1 MVKET
6 NLNWNIKLIDNI
18 PITKDFK
25 LPNNSDCFELTDLT
39 NTDKSSNKMK
49 FIVSSMKQ
57 YYRYVEQCALQ
68 YQRIKILQ
76 NNGKIKSMTDLDVY
90 NILKQYK
97 LLSVYVEYDNSHKES
112 QLYFMIKDYND
123 LINMY
128 KEAPIDTI
136 LNKIVQTLN
145 ISNFTHLKNSVISKL
160 YSTDIEDSE
169 FNVLN
174 IAPKHIVL
182 TPNGILNSKTFEFTI
197 DPKNFGDHQFISK
210 LPFNVYHIN
219 DINPVK
225 FEIVKRVFNDWADS
239 DENKIK
245 YLKQLCIAAIDGDG
259 RKKLNILIGS
269 GGNGKSAFINILK
282 KLATDYTVEFNL
294 QDISKDSKVNKIQ
307 PNTKLIAGDELTS
320 NIKLVGETL
329 TRIKSI
335 ITGGSILI
343 DVKFKDAKNISYK
356 GLLVQASNTLPKVFE
371 TTNAL
376 NRRFNVLEWTN
387 RDFSKIDV
395 GFNLDDLIEH
405 DDEFMEA
412 IIAYMF
418 TNIEPFTNFQY
429 VDGMREIAEN
439 LSRDADQVYQFLLC
453 LKEQEL
459 LVGKIPLNFM
469 YQMYEIWNKDE
480 NGNIRPLKSR
490 EFMSRL
496 KNHLSTFGLKLSDKQ
511 IRISQLKS
519 TDFNWKLMK
528 EYYTSAYI
536 AVNTKNMTR
545 YVECKDQIDDLD
557 ITDMQVKLMDDEL
570 TKEEVDNYKQRLILE
585 HLVQLKDMDAI
596 KFMSL
601 YFIEN
606 DYT

>member
-1 MVKET
+1 MTTET
-6 NLNWNIKLIDNI
+6 NLHWNIKLIDNI
-18 PITKDFK
+18 PISKNFK
-25 LPNNSDCFELTDLT
+25 LPTNSDCFELTDLT

-49 FIVSSMKQ
+49 FTISSMKQ

-68 YQRIKILQ
+68 YQKIKILK
-76 NNGKIKSMTDLDVY
+76 NGGKIKSMTDLDVY

-97 LLSVYVEYDNSHKES
+97 LISVYVEYDNSHKES

-169 FNVLN
+169 FEVLN

-182 TPNGILNSKTFEFTI
+182 TPNGILNSKTFEFTVN
-197 DPKNFGDHQFISK
+197 PTKFGNYQFISK

-219 DINPVK
+219 DVDPMK

-239 DENKIK
+239 NENKIK

-307 PNTKLIAGDELTS
+307 PNTKLIAGDELMS
-320 NIKLVGETL
+320 NIKLAGETL

-387 RDFSKIDV
+387 RDFSKIDT
-395 GFNLDDLIEH
+395 GFNLDDLIEN

-418 TNIEPFTNFQY
+418 TDIEPFTNFQF

-439 LSRDADQVYQFLLC
+439 LSRDADQVYQFLLN

-459 LVGKIPLNFM
+459 LVGKIPVNFM

-480 NGNIRPLKSR
+480 NGNIRPLKLR
-490 EFMSRL
+490 
-496 KNHLSTFGLKLSDKQ
+496 
-511 IRISQLKS
+511 
-519 TDFNWKLMK
+519 DF
-528 EYYTSAYI
+528 
-536 AVNTKNMTR
+536 
-545 YVECKDQIDDLD
+545 
-557 ITDMQVKLMDDEL
+557 
-570 TKEEVDNYKQRLILE
+570 
-585 HLVQLKDMDAI
+585 
-596 KFMSL
+596 
-601 YFIEN
+601 
-606 DYT
+606 

>member
-1 MVKET
+1 MNKEN

-18 PITKDFK
+18 PISKDFK
-25 LPNNSDCFELTDLT
+25 LPNNSDCFELTNIT

-49 FIVSSMKQ
+49 FNVSSMKQ

-68 YQRIKILQ
+68 YQKIKILQ
-76 NNGKIKSMTDLDVY
+76 DSGKIKSMTDLDVY

-97 LLSVYVEYDNSHKES
+97 LISVYVEYDNSHKES

-169 FNVLN
+169 FEVLN

-197 DPKNFGDHQFISK
+197 DPKNFGDYQFISK

-239 DENKIK
+239 NENKIK

-259 RKKLNILIGS
+259 CKKLNILIGS

-282 KLATDYTVEFNL
+282 KLATDYTVDFNL

-307 PNTKLIAGDELTS
+307 PNTKLIAGDKLTS

-387 RDFSKIDV
+387 QDFSKIDT
-395 GFNLDDLIEH
+395 GFNLDDLIEN
-405 DDEFMEA
+405 DAEFMEA

-418 TNIEPFTNFQY
+418 TDIEPFTNFQF

-439 LSRDADQVYQFLLC
+439 LSRDSDQVYQFLLH

-459 LVGKIPLNFM
+459 LVGKIPINFM

-490 EFMSRL
+490 EFTARL
-496 KNHLSTFGLKLSDKQ
+496 KKHLSTFGLKLSDKQ

-528 EYYTSAYI
+528 EYYTSTYI

-545 YVECKDQIDDLD
+545 YVECEEQVDDLA
-557 ITDMQVKLMDDEL
+557 IIDMQVKLMDDEL

>member
-1 MVKET
+1 MTNET
-6 NLNWNIKLIDNI
+6 NSNWNIKLIDNI
-18 PITKDFK
+18 PISKDFK

-39 NTDKSSNKMK
+39 NTNKSSNKMK
-49 FIVSSMKQ
+49 FNVSSTKQ
-57 YYRYVEQCALQ
+57 FYKYIEQCALQ
-68 YQRIKILQ
+68 YQRIKILK
-76 NNGKIKSMTDLDVY
+76 NGGKIKSMTDLDVF

-97 LLSVYVEYDNSHKES
+97 LLSVYVEYDDKQKEN
-112 QLYFMIKDYND
+112 QQYFMIKDYEN

-128 KEAPIDTI
+128 RIAPIDTI
-136 LNKIVQTLN
+136 LNEISQVLSIPNFTTLKNAVINRLNSNDIVN
-145 ISNFTHLKNSVISKL
+145 SNF
-160 YSTDIEDSE
+160 E
-169 FNVLN
+169 VLN

-182 TPNGILNSKTFEFTI
+182 TPNGILNSKTFEFTVN
-197 DPKNFGDHQFISK
+197 PTKFGNYQFISK
-210 LPFNVYHIN
+210 LPFNVYNIN
-219 DINPVK
+219 DVDPMK
-225 FEIVKRVFNDWADS
+225 LEIVKRVFNDWVDGN
-239 DENKIK
+239 ENKIK
-245 YLKQLCIAAIDGDG
+245 YLKQLCIAAVDGDG
-259 RKKLNILIGS
+259 RKKLNILVGS

-282 KLATDYTVEFNL
+282 KLATDYTVDFNL

-395 GFNLDDLIEH
+395 GFNLDDLIEN

-418 TNIEPFTNFQY
+418 TDIEPFTNFQF

-439 LSRDADQVYQFLLC
+439 LSRDSDQVYQFLLH

-459 LVGKIPLNFM
+459 LVGKIPINFM

-490 EFMSRL
+490 EFTARL
-496 KNHLSTFGLKLSDKQ
+496 KKHLSTFGLKLSDKQ

-528 EYYTSAYI
+528 EYYSSSYI
-536 AVNTKNMTR
+536 AVNMRNMTN
-545 YVECKDQIDDLD
+545 YIECEDQISDLD

-596 KFMSL
+596 KFKSM
-601 YFIEN
+601 YFMDEL
-606 DYT
+606 D

>member
-1 MVKET
+1 MTKET

-25 LPNNSDCFELTDLT
+25 LPNNSDCFELKDIL

-49 FIVSSMKQ
+49 FNVSSTKQ
-57 YYRYVEQCALQ
+57 FYKYIKQCALQ
-68 YQRIKILQ
+68 YQKIKILQ
-76 NNGKIKSMTDLDVY
+76 NGGKIKSMTDLDVY

-97 LLSVYVEYDNSHKES
+97 LLSVYVEYDNKQKEN
-112 QLYFMIKDYND
+112 QQYFMIKDYEN

-128 KEAPIDTI
+128 RIAPIDTI
-136 LNKIVQTLN
+136 LNEISQVLSIPNFTSLKNAVTNRLNSNDIVN
-145 ISNFTHLKNSVISKL
+145 SNF
-160 YSTDIEDSE
+160 E
-169 FNVLN
+169 VLN

-182 TPNGILNSKTFEFTI
+182 TPNGILNSKTFEFTV
-197 DPKNFGDHQFISK
+197 DPTKFGDYQFISK

-219 DINPVK
+219 DVDPMK
-225 FEIVKRVFNDWADS
+225 FEIVKRVFNDWVDGNES
-239 DENKIK
+239 KIK
-245 YLKQLCIAAIDGDG
+245 YLKQLCIAAVDGDG
-259 RKKLNILIGS
+259 RKKLNILVGS

-282 KLATDYTVEFNL
+282 KLATDYTVDFNL
-294 QDISKDSKVNKIQ
+294 QDISNDSKVNKIQ

-320 NIKLVGETL
+320 NIKLAGETL

-387 RDFSKIDV
+387 QDFSKIDT
-395 GFNLDDLIEH
+395 GFNLDDLIEN

-418 TNIEPFTNFQY
+418 TDIEPFTNFQF

-439 LSRDADQVYQFLLC
+439 LSRDSDQVYQFLLC

-459 LVGKIPLNFM
+459 LIGKIPLNFM

-490 EFMSRL
+490 EFTARL
-496 KNHLSTFGLKLSDKQ
+496 KNHLSSFGLKLSDKQ

-536 AVNTKNMTR
+536 AVNMRNMTN
-545 YVECKDQIDDLD
+545 YIECEDQIDDLA

-570 TKEEVDNYKQRLILE
+570 TKDEVDNYKQRLILE

-596 KFMSL
+596 KFKSM
-601 YFIEN
+601 YFM
-606 DYT
+606 DDLD